1 VNLVEHIQRSCLAVM
16 REGDKAPAGTAFLV
30 GRRHALTLLHVVD
43 EYFRGRENRAPQSVG
58 LLDAQIEVRANV
70 FTSDEMPV
78 YARVAAISE
87 PIKIPNST
95 LRDDALVLLDLNKN
109 FEHYLELGAYDPTEH
124 AGRKLCLA
132 GYESARFGEGVPLVS
147 DGSPGLSPAPLSAIK
162 HTGLGPT
169 GIHGASGGPV
179 VLAGTRSA
187 IGVLWGSA
195 GNYAET
201 CYFLPLQDTHREFL
215 GHGVLGTSR
224 YLQLGTPPP
233 QAGPL
238 SGYQQLMNSAMT
250 QRLSLL
256 VGPPKSGKTT
266 LLALMMKQIDD
277 AEPGAPIIWCGD
289 FGEVSHRFD
298 RLFTELKR
306 ALPEVQSSLWY
317 VPHQELQ
324 EVDTLYNLLL
334 SNNAALFIDD
344 VDFER
349 EPKLVALLQYA
360 HLNKARNF
368 TGRIVATAHT
378 RPLDRHGNPLPH
390 TAIPTLSERQAASVA
405 LKYFPALRS
414 DDAGRIARAARYLP
428 GVIHRAFVVLG
439 PQASAEQ
446 VVSRAQQLTTADA
459 KAFSA
464 RIKACGPTKGDA
476 SLLLCRLIAL
486 SSHPLSMQD
495 LVDAYHDVR
504 RSVSKRTHDHW
515 AQVFYERIVDIN
527 REFSAPPL
535 ISESLDGFIVNPWY
549 RELIRTDIPEQIAGK
564 GTVAI
569 ANAQASRRSHS
580 SAFVRLTAIESL
592 IKEREFS
599 SAARHLL
606 ANAESLIR
614 AQLDSAV
621 ADCAWTILASS
632 GFSPDGTELTT
643 AFTPSVDLH
652 ELEIAKLFNLHIKT
666 LERDGAHRLAARRG
680 QLLHSYLEARR
691 RAFEVEQL
699 ECLVARSNSELQSG
713 ELDRALDACQAG
725 LALAM
730 QLKKLGLPVNAQTA
744 DIYLSMGRI
753 RALRGDLDRA
763 LGALDRA
770 LTLLLAQNFLTLTER
785 KVRLGRGYLNRG
797 EAHHRLGHLDEA
809 IADFSRAIEQFENT
823 QHADAKLG
831 LAAAYNNRAWC
842 RLTLQQT
849 VAALDDV
856 RAAEQ
861 LFESLIPTVSS
872 ARILVIYAEHIDTLV
887 QAAAQQ
893 AALAG
898 EVAASTLAMLR
909 GGIDNLAL
917 KLNESMFGGASTHV
931 SVSEVIARVV
941 ASPAREVE
949 ALALVLD
956 ELRALLV
963 RA

>member
-1 VNLVEHIQRSCLAVM
+1 M
-16 REGDKAPAGTAFLV
+16 REGDQAPAGTAFLI

-43 EYFRGRENRAPQSVG
+43 EYFRGRENRAPHSVD

-70 FTSDEMPV
+70 FTSEEMPV

-87 PIKIPNST
+87 PIKVPNT
-95 LRDDALVLLDLNKN
+95 ALRDDALVLLDLNKN
-109 FEHYLELGAYDPTEH
+109 FDHFLEIGAYETQDH
-124 AGRKLCLA
+124 AGHKLCIA
-132 GYESARFGEGVPLVS
+132 GYESARFGEGIALVS
-147 DGSPGLSPAPLSAIK
+147 DGQPGLSSAPLSVIK

-179 VLAGTRSA
+179 VLFGSRSA

-201 CYFLPLQDTHREFL
+201 CYFLPLQDLHREFL
-215 GHGVLGTSR
+215 GRGVLGTSR

-233 QAGPL
+233 PAGAL
-238 SGYQQLMNSAMT
+238 SGYQRLLSGAMT

-266 LLALMMKQIDD
+266 LLAMLMQQIEES
-277 AEPGAPIIWCGD
+277 EPASPVIWCGD
-289 FGEVSHRFD
+289 FGDVSHRFD
-298 RLFTELKR
+298 RLFAELKR

-334 SNNAALFIDD
+334 SNNAALLIDD

-368 TGRIVATAHT
+368 TCRILATAHT

-390 TAIPTLSERQAASVA
+390 TPIPTLSERQAASVA
-405 LKYFPALRS
+405 RKYFPGLRS

-439 PQASAEQ
+439 SHASADQ
-446 VVSRAQQLTTADA
+446 VVSRVQQLTAADG

-464 RIKACGPTKGDA
+464 RIKACGPNKGDA

-504 RSVSKRTHDHW
+504 RSVSKRSHDHW

-549 RELIRTDIPEQIAGK
+549 RDLIRADIPEPVAGK
-564 GTVAI
+564 ASVAI

-592 IKEREFS
+592 IKEHEFA

-621 ADCAWTILASS
+621 ADCAWTVLASS
-632 GFSPDGTELTT
+632 GFSPDGTTLTT
-643 AFTPSVDLH
+643 GFTPTVDLH

-666 LERDGAHRLAARRG
+666 LERDGEHQLAARRG
-680 QLLHSYLEARR
+680 ELLHSYLEARR

-730 QLKKLGLPVNAQTA
+730 QLKKLGQPVNAQTA
-744 DIYLSMGRI
+744 DIYLNMGKL

-763 LGALDRA
+763 LRALDRA
-770 LTLLLAQNFLTLTER
+770 LALLLAQEFPTATER

-797 EAHHRLGHLDEA
+797 EAHRRLGHHEQA
-809 IADFSRAIEQFENT
+809 IADFGRAIEQFEHT

-831 LAAAYNNRAWC
+831 LAAAYNNRAAC
-842 RLTLQQT
+842 QLTLHQT
-849 VAALDDV
+849 DLALADV

-861 LFESLIPTVSS
+861 RFADLISTVSS
-872 ARILVIYAEHIDTLV
+872 ARILLIYAEHIDTLM

-893 AALAG
+893 AELSG
-898 EVAASTLAMLR
+898 EVAEPTLDMLR
-909 GGIDNLAL
+909 GAIDNLSL
-917 KLNESMFGGASTHV
+917 KLNESMFGGASAHV
-931 SVSEVIARVV
+931 SVTEVIARVV
-941 ASPAREVE
+941 ASPARDVG
-949 ALALVLD
+949 ALALVLG
-956 ELRALLV
+956 ELRDLLV